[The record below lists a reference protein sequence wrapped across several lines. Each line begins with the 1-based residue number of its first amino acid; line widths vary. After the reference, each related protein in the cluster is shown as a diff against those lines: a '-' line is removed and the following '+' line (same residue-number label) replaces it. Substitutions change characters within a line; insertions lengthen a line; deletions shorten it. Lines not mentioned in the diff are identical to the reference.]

1 MFDSILDVL
10 QIVVTLE
17 IYDVTIVGIPFGYR
31 GFSDEELTEVPVI
44 SRFPPC
50 WFLVEISF
58 DLRSIVESDELFFLL
73 MNVYNIG
80 ISFAA
85 VKESGSEYSSFRW
98 KKPIGSFTWRTWSQW
113 NCGQFEG
120 GLLMHSIDK
129 IHDFAEKSLFFY
141 SGYYIYCHL
150 FDVQVMDFRKE
161 GSTCSLCW
169 VEMAHMLVQMQFTM
183 RLLILY
189 LCINWSH
196 SVGSFCDQLMKYIYF
211 VFAWIKFQIKY
222 KKENVSL
229 WNSSFI
235 ISPQT

>member
-1 MFDSILDVL
+1 
-10 QIVVTLE
+10 
-17 IYDVTIVGIPFGYR
+17 
-31 GFSDEELTEVPVI
+31 
-44 SRFPPC
+44 
-50 WFLVEISF
+50 
-58 DLRSIVESDELFFLL
+58 
-73 MNVYNIG
+73 MNAYNIW

-98 KKPIGSFTWRTWSQW
+98 KPIRSFTWRTWSQW